1 MKGQITV
8 YYDLPNL
15 ALYLERVGNKVKEE
29 HVQDIIA
36 EMLKQAV
43 ALHMNE
49 EADTISGTLMEMF
62 VSSVDKTHTFENL
75 PTDALR
81 VYFGENEAELA
92 EQGER
97 TRQRTI
103 KYLQRSASLDSAS
116 KEIAAEL
123 HREDMDHLVLRWKNR
138 KKIEELITDAWGRI
152 YERMNDVEE
161 SCSVQLTK
169 DDKLIFLDF
178 DGVLNS
184 SEFSAHQYRNDEP
197 TQDSMGFNLFDPQA
211 IECMNRIVDVTG
223 AKIIVTSSWRYL
235 GLAKLQKLWKERGLH
250 GEIIGM
256 TSLHVV
262 DELILEIGLEWL
274 EREPNRSPRS
284 EEIAHWLKSYNINLK
299 SYNINANYV
308 ILDDLPMPKE
318 FQPHAVQINPKVG
331 LTAIEVKQAIQI
343 LNSK

>member
-1 MKGQITV
+1 MKGKITV

-81 VYFGENEAELA
+81 VYFGEDESELA
-92 EQGER
+92 KQGER
-97 TRQRTI
+97 TLQRTI
-103 KYLQRSASLDSAS
+103 KYLQRSASMDAVSA
-116 KEIAAEL
+116 KEAEEM
-123 HREDMDHLVLRWKNR
+123 HRENIENLVLRLKN
-138 KKIEELITDAWGRI
+138 KEKITEFIDAAWGRI
-152 YERMNDVEE
+152 YERMNNVEE
-161 SCSVQLTK
+161 SCTVQLTR

-184 SEFSAHQYRNDEP
+184 SEYSTHLYRNDEP
-197 TQDSMGFNLFDPQA
+197 AQDSMGFNLFDPKA
-211 IECMNRIVDVTG
+211 VECMNRIVDATG
-223 AKIIVTSSWRYL
+223 AKIVVTSSWRYL
-235 GLAKLQKLWKERGLH
+235 GLAKLQKMWKERGLH

-284 EEIAHWLKSYNINLK
+284 EEIEHWLKSYGIND
-299 SYNINANYV
+299 NYV
-308 ILDDLPMPKE
+308 ILDDLPMPKAL
-318 FQPHAVQINPKVG
+318 QPHAIQVSPQFG
-331 LTAIEVKQAIQI
+331 LLDQQVKQAITI
-343 LNSK
+343 LNTK

>member
-8 YYDLPNL
+8 YYDSNL

-81 VYFGENEAELA
+81 VYFGENETELA
-92 EQGER
+92 KQGER
-97 TRQRTI
+97 TLQRTI
-103 KYLQRSASLDSAS
+103 KYLQRSANRDSAS
-116 KEIAAEL
+116 KEMAVEL
-123 HREDMDHLVLRWKNR
+123 HRENIEHLVLRRLNKEKVNQ
-138 KKIEELITDAWGRI
+138 LIADAWGII
-152 YERMNDVEE
+152 YERMNDAEE
-161 SCSVQLTK
+161 ACTDRLTE
-169 DDKLIFLDF
+169 DDKLVFLDF

-184 SEFSAHQYRNDEP
+184 SKFAAHLYRNNESAQDEKGL
-197 TQDSMGFNLFDPQA
+197 DLFDPQT
-211 IECMNRIVDVTG
+211 IDCMNRIVDATG
-223 AKIIVTSSWRYL
+223 AKIVVTSSWRYL
-235 GLAKLQKLWKERGLH
+235 GLAKLQELWKERGLH

-262 DELILEIGLEWL
+262 DKLILEKGMERLEQ
-274 EREPNRSPRS
+274 EMNGSPRS
-284 EEIAHWLKSYNINLK
+284 EEIAHWLK

-308 ILDDLPMPKE
+308 ILDDLPMPKDL
-318 FQPHAVQINPKVG
+318 QAHAVLVNPKVG
-331 LTAIEVKQAIQI
+331 LTDIQVKQAIEI
-343 LNSK
+343 LNL

>member
-1 MKGQITV
+1 MKGKITV

-75 PTDALR
+75 PTEALR
-81 VYFGENEAELA
+81 VYFGEDEKELA
-92 EQGER
+92 KQGER
-97 TRQRTI
+97 TLQRTI
-103 KYLQRSASLDSAS
+103 KYLQRSACIDAAS
-116 KEIAAEL
+116 KKEAVAI
-123 HREDMDHLVLRWKNR
+123 HRENIENLLLRNKN
-138 KKIEELITDAWGRI
+138 KEKMEELIAGAFGRI
-152 YERMNDVEE
+152 YERMNNAEE
-161 SCSVQLTK
+161 SCSVKLSK
-169 DDKLIFLDF
+169 DDKLVFLDF

-184 SEFSAHQYRNDEP
+184 SEFAAYQYRNDESA
-197 TQDSMGFNLFDPQA
+197 QDSFGLDLFDPKA
-211 IECMNRIVDVTG
+211 IEYINRIVDATG
-223 AKIIVTSSWRYL
+223 AKIVVTSSWRYL

-262 DELILEIGLEWL
+262 DELILEKGIEWI
-274 EREPNRSPRS
+274 EREMNGSPRS
-284 EEIAHWLKSYNINLK
+284 EEIAHWLK

-308 ILDDLPMPKE
+308 ILDDLPMLQDL
-318 FQPHAVQINPKVG
+318 QPHAIQVNPIIG
-331 LTAIEVKQAIQI
+331 LSDAQAAKAILI
-343 LNSK
+343 LNS

>member
-15 ALYLERVGNKVKEE
+15 ALYLERVGNKIKEE

-43 ALHMNE
+43 ALHMNK

-81 VYFGENEAELA
+81 VYFGENETELA
-92 EQGER
+92 KQGER
-97 TRQRTI
+97 TLQRTI

-116 KEIAAEL
+116 KKEAAEL
-123 HREDMDHLVLRWKNR
+123 HRENIEHLVLLRQNKEKVNQ
-138 KKIEELITDAWGRI
+138 LIADAFGII
-152 YERMNDVEE
+152 YERMNDAEE
-161 SCSVQLTK
+161 ACADRLTE
-169 DDKLIFLDF
+169 DDKLVFLDF

-184 SEFSAHQYRNDEP
+184 SEFAAHLYRNNESAQDEKGL
-197 TQDSMGFNLFDPQA
+197 DLFDPQT
-211 IECMNRIVDVTG
+211 IDCMNRIVDATG
-223 AKIIVTSSWRYL
+223 AKIVVTSSWRYL
-235 GLAKLQKLWKERGLH
+235 GLAKLQELWKERGLH

-262 DELILEIGLEWL
+262 DELILEKGLEWL
-274 EREPNRSPRS
+274 EEEMNGSPRS
-284 EEIAHWLKSYNINLK
+284 EEIAHWLK

-318 FQPHAVQINPKVG
+318 FQPHAVQVNPKVG
-331 LTAIEVKQAIQI
+331 LTDIEIEQAIQI

>member
-1 MKGQITV
+1 MKGKITV

-15 ALYLERVGNKVKEE
+15 ALYLERSGNKVKEE

-75 PTDALR
+75 PTEALR
-81 VYFGENEAELA
+81 VYFGEDEKELA
-92 EQGER
+92 KQGER
-97 TRQRTI
+97 TLQRTI
-103 KYLQRSASLDSAS
+103 KYLQRSACVDAAS
-116 KEIAAEL
+116 KKEAVDI
-123 HREDMDHLVLRWKNR
+123 HRENIENLLLRHKN
-138 KKIEELITDAWGRI
+138 KDKMEELIAGAFGRI
-152 YERMNDVEE
+152 YERMNNAEE
-161 SCSVQLTK
+161 SCSVKLSK
-169 DDKLIFLDF
+169 DDKFVFLDF

-184 SEFSAHQYRNDEP
+184 SEFAAYQYRNDESA
-197 TQDSMGFNLFDPQA
+197 QDSFGLDLFDPKA
-211 IECMNRIVDVTG
+211 IEYMNRIVDATG
-223 AKIIVTSSWRYL
+223 AKIVVTSSWRYL

-262 DELILEIGLEWL
+262 DELILEKGIEWI
-274 EREPNRSPRS
+274 EREMNGSPRS
-284 EEIAHWLKSYNINLK
+284 EEIAHWLK

-308 ILDDLPMPKE
+308 ILDDLPMP
-318 FQPHAVQINPKVG
+318 QDLQLHAVQVNPKFG
-331 LTAIEVKQAIQI
+331 LSDLQVKQAITI
-343 LNSK
+343 LNKK